1 MIFHDI
7 LDDQRFAC
15 LTMLPD
21 VRRKVGGDDQESDD
35 AKKTPALMRLNFGA
49 SMEFSATE
57 RW

>member
-35 AKKTPALMRLNFGA
+35 AKKKRRPERLTSRFN
-49 SMEFSATE
+49 EFSATE